1 MEVPVWTSPLGPEV
15 GSPPITPRT
24 VSGLF
29 KVATLGMTNIAP
41 VSSSIRIG
49 PLLVIPRRRALTPFD
64 QLPLLGSPLERWA
77 GPPLK
82 RITAGDAPAVLDV
95 VIVMLLLLTPTW
107 PS

>member
-49 PLLVIPRRRALTPFD
+49 PLLVIPSRSALTAFD
-64 QLPLLGSPLERWA
+64 QLPSLGLPEEMWA

-82 RITAGDAPAVLDV
+82 RITAGDAPTVLEV
-95 VIVMLLLLTPTW
+95 VMVKLLLLGA